1 MKKALFLAMAISMGL
16 MIGCGDDSSTSP
28 NTSSNTNE
36 NGNSSNQVT
45 SESVEAFF
53 PTGYKA
59 SNVVAWYATD
69 VETATEKDVVKT
81 TVDAVYLFK
90 DGSFIATECKL
101 KVKSDKT
108 TFSKGIAATG
118 TWSGSDDFK
127 NGAFQISFEMEGQD
141 VTMPLQVVNGSMTI
155 NPDGDRGMTF
165 KLKSSSVPSPSEEVK
180 KEVKNDTSVN
190 PGNDS
195 EDETPQ
201 NAEPGSVDIKCNV
214 STDGNTVIVKGSATG
229 MTDTGK
235 PVNETFRSTVT
246 LDGDK
251 IYLRDETSQ
260 GVALDTVPSN
270 GATLSAI
277 VAESESMCEEL
288 KEMGYSDFVH

>member
-1 MKKALFLAMAISMGL
+1 M
-16 MIGCGDDSSTSP
+16 
-28 NTSSNTNE
+28 
-36 NGNSSNQVT
+36 
-45 SESVEAFF
+45 
-53 PTGYKA
+53 
-59 SNVVAWYATD
+59 
-69 VETATEKDVVKT
+69 
-81 TVDAVYLFK
+81 
-90 DGSFIATECKL
+90 
-101 KVKSDKT
+101 
-108 TFSKGIAATG
+108 
-118 TWSGSDDFK
+118 
-127 NGAFQISFEMEGQD
+127 
-141 VTMPLQVVNGSMTI
+141 
-155 NPDGDRGMTF
+155 
-165 KLKSSSVPSPSEEVK
+165 K

-235 PVNETFRSTVT
+235 PVNETFRSTMT